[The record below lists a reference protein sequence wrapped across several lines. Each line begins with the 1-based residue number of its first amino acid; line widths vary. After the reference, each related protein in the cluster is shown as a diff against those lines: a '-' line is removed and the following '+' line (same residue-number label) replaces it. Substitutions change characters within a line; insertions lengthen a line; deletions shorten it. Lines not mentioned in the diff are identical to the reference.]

1 MQERHLNIKGHELVV
16 YEYNADKN
24 NIPLIFIHGITGNIG
39 FWQGAQIP
47 LMEQAHWFSLSLP
60 GHYPA
65 KMAGD
70 FQPEDLTAEMIAEV
84 MSEAVSQLTAG
95 KAAILVGHSTG
106 GFAALC
112 VAYHRPE
119 LVKSLVL
126 VDGFAVGKWYGTFYP
141 AQLIAQLGNTAF
153 WLYWKSFTFAAFA
166 FRIAYMMLGSNWQAL
181 NASSAFQNS
190 ARDSYPNTHKLDIRA
205 MWMFFKRMPK
215 IDIRAWLP
223 QIKVPVTII
232 HGKRDSIIPP
242 KHAEEMQKLL
252 PNQSFHW
259 IDDSGHIPMFENTV
273 AYNAALTSALEGAM
287 LETRAR
293 A

>member
-1 MQERHLNIKGHELVV
+1 MQERRLSIKGHELAV
-16 YEYNADKN
+16 YEYNEDKN

-39 FWQGAQIP
+39 FWQGVQIP

-60 GHYPA
+60 GHFPA
-65 KMAGD
+65 VMAKD
-70 FQPEDLTAEMIAEV
+70 FQPEDMSAEMLAEV
-84 MSEAVSQLTAG
+84 MSEAISQLTGG

-112 VAYHRPE
+112 VAHHRPE
-119 LVKSLVL
+119 LVKNLVL
-126 VDGFAVGKWYGTFYP
+126 VDGFALGKWYGAFWP
-141 AQLIAQLGNTAF
+141 AQAIAQLGEKAF
-153 WLYWKSFTFAAFA
+153 WLYWKSFSFGLSA
-166 FRIAYMMLGSNWQAL
+166 FRLAYMLLGTNWKALRNNPAFEQSVVEGYPAML
-181 NASSAFQNS
+181 
-190 ARDSYPNTHKLDIRA
+190 RLDVRA
-205 MWMFFKRMPK
+205 MWIYFKRMPQ

-223 QIKVPVTII
+223 KIKSPVSII

-252 PNQSFHW
+252 PNQRFHW
-259 IDDSGHIPMFENTV
+259 IDESGHIPMFENPS
-273 AYNAALTSALEGAM
+273 AYHAALTAALEGAM